1 VRLTSVRPGE
11 ERFLGATFADVVRA
25 RGGHPSD
32 VLADWVLEHDL
43 APGMMAESLS
53 NNDTAKVAELVAD
66 PTTVIGASDAGAHL
80 QMMCGAGDSTL
91 VFTDLVRDGGHLTLE
106 RAVHELTGRL
116 ADAFGLEGRGVLRP
130 GAAGDLV
137 VFDLDELRYAPDS
150 FVHDLPGGAPR
161 LTRAPGGFRA
171 TAVAGIVTQ
180 SDGVATG
187 ARPAGPLV
195 TGGVE

>member
-1 VRLTSVRPGE
+1 MSGLDRVRLTSVRPGE
-11 ERFLGATFADVVRA
+11 ERFLGATFADVARE

-91 VFTDLVRDGGHLTLE
+91 R
-106 RAVHELTGRL
+106 VH
-116 ADAFGLEGRGVLRP
+116 RP
-130 GAAGDLV
+130 GA
-137 VFDLDELRYAPDS
+137 RRRAP
-150 FVHDLPGGAPR
+150 HAR
-161 LTRAPGGFRA
+161 TRAC
-171 TAVAGIVTQ
+171 T
-180 SDGVATG
+180 SS
-187 ARPAGPLV
+187 RPASPARSAS
-195 TGGVE
+195 TAAAC